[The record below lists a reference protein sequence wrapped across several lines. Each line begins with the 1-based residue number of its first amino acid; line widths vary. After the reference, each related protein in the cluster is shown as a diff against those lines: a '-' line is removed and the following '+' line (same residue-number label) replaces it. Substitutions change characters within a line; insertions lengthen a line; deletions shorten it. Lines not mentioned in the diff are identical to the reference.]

1 MKIDTIQVNVK
12 DVFEGFTDEGEKGVK
27 GYGGMLDIRPPF
39 QREFVYN
46 SEKQIAVLNTIKQGF
61 PLNVMYW
68 VKNNQGEY
76 EVLDGQ
82 QRTLSFCKFLA
93 GETSDENGNLFI
105 SLPSDIQEK
114 ILNYS
119 LMVYVCEGTE
129 SEKLAWFRTIN
140 IAGEKLT
147 EQELRNAMY
156 TGPWLLDAKKHFSAT
171 NCAGANLGDDVV
183 KYSTIRQELLE
194 KVLEWKIDQEGLN
207 TIEEYMSRHQY
218 DTDAQ
223 ELWGYYQ
230 DVMNWV
236 HKVFPRYHE
245 HKKIMINQKW
255 GQLYNQYH
263 NVFYNPNE
271 LEDKIKELLKN
282 DEVQN
287 KKGIIE
293 YIFDGKE
300 KHLNLRAF
308 TESQKLTAYENQNGI
323 CSICGE
329 HYEYEQME
337 GDHITPWIEGGKTVQ
352 ENCQMLCKEC
362 NRRKGSK

>member
-1 MKIDTIQVNVK
+1 MKIDTIQVTVK
-12 DVFEGFTDEGEKGVK
+12 DVFEGFKDEGENGVK

-82 QRTLSFCKFLA
+82 QRTLSFCQFLA

-171 NCAGANLGDDVV
+171 NCAGANLGDDIV

-194 KVLEWKIDQEGLN
+194 KVLEWKIDQEGIN

-218 DTDAQ
+218 DADAQ

-263 NVFYNPNE
+263 NEFYNPNE

-287 KKGIIE
+287 KKGIVE

-308 TESQKLTAYENQNGI
+308 TKSQKLTAYENQNGI